1 MKFSKKLQKDVDA
14 FYWLVKAYIILEYRT
29 IYNVIY
35 TDIDISKEVKQLSID
50 YYFGGNTVPFT
61 AGQVV
66 DYVKKKHMK

>member
-14 FYWLVKAYIILEYRT
+14 FYWSVKAYIILEYRT

-35 TDIDISKEVKQLSID
+35 TDINISKEVKQLSID
-50 YYFGGNTVPFT
+50 YYFGGNTVPST
-61 AGQVV
+61 AGQIV

>member
-1 MKFSKKLQKDVDA
+1 MKFSKKLQKDIDR

-29 IYNVIY
+29 VYNEIY
-35 TDIDISKEVKQLSID
+35 TDPKISKEVKKLSID

-66 DYVKKKHMK
+66 DYVKSKYMK

>member
-14 FYWLVKAYIILEYRT
+14 FYLSVKVYIILEYRT

-35 TDIDISKEVKQLSID
+35 TDINISKEVKRLSID

-66 DYVKKKHMK
+66 DYVKSKYMK